1 MNKPDNVVYNYKTK
15 KYDAYSKE
23 YPTSFSSKSFTVD
36 KIKKFKYEAQNHFIS
51 KIEEIKSEYDKLT
64 EQLKWNNMIAES
76 SYNFNP
82 IVGKTYYLYEKN
94 NKKFLSIIEP
104 KEWEM
109 KLVGE
114 FILNTNYVWEKK
126 QNIK

>member
-1 MNKPDNVVYNYKTK
+1 M
-15 KYDAYSKE
+15 
-23 YPTSFSSKSFTVD
+23 
-36 KIKKFKYEAQNHFIS
+36 
-51 KIEEIKSEYDKLT
+51 
-64 EQLKWNNMIAES
+64 MAES

>member
-1 MNKPDNVVYNYKTK
+1 
-15 KYDAYSKE
+15 
-23 YPTSFSSKSFTVD
+23 
-36 KIKKFKYEAQNHFIS
+36 
-51 KIEEIKSEYDKLT
+51 
-64 EQLKWNNMIAES
+64 MIADVIQFQS
-76 SYNFNP
+76 

-114 FILNTNYVWEKK
+114 FILNTN
-126 QNIK
+126 

>member
-1 MNKPDNVVYNYKTK
+1 MKKPDNVVYNYKTK
-15 KYDAYSKE
+15 KYDAYSKK
-23 YPTSFSSKSFTVD
+23 YPTSFSAKSFSVEE
-36 KIKKFKYEAQNHFIS
+36 IKKFKYEAQNHFIS
-51 KIEEIKSEYDKLT
+51 KIEEIKSEYDKLK
-64 EQLKWNNMIAES
+64 EQLEWNNMIAES

-94 NKKFLSIIEP
+94 SKKFLSMIKP
-104 KEWEM
+104 GEWEM

-126 QNIK
+126 